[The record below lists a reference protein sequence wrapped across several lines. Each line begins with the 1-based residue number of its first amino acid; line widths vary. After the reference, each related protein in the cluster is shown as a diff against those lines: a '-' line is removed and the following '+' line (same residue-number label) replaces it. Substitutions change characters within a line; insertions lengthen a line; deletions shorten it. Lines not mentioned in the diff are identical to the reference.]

1 MAARQP
7 DVSAGAA
14 ADLEVQ
20 LVPMRRRHL
29 RHVLHIERQVY
40 PRPWTYVL
48 FTQELSLVTSRAYY
62 VARVDGQVVGYT
74 GLMLSL
80 EDAHVTN
87 LAVDPAWHR
96 RGIAQRLLANDA
108 REAVRRGARHLT
120 LEVRVSN
127 DPAQALYR
135 KFGFAPAGVRRN
147 YYVETNED
155 ALIMWANDVDAPAYQ
170 RRLAALEAEVP
181 GTTVIECIAP

>member
-1 MAARQP
+1 M
-7 DVSAGAA
+7 
-14 ADLEVQ
+14 
-20 LVPMRRRHL
+20 PMRRRHL
-29 RHVLHIERQVY
+29 RHVLQIERQVY

-48 FTQELSLVTSRAYY
+48 FSQELSLVTSRAYY
-62 VARVDGQVVGYT
+62 VARVDGQVVGYS
-74 GLMLSL
+74 GVMLSL

-87 LAVDPAWHR
+87 IAVEPEWHR
-96 RGIAQRLLANDA
+96 HGIAQRLLANDA
-108 REAVRRGARHLT
+108 REAMRRGARHLT

-127 DPAQALYR
+127 IAAQALYR

-155 ALIMWANDVDAPAYQ
+155 ALIMWADDICSPGYR
-170 RRLAALEAEVP
+170 RRLATLEAQVP